1 MFDKIIFEKIMK
13 WSENRPQPKGLTNET
28 IKKLSDYFKEN
39 FNSCLPQDYIEFLN
53 VMNGFSYDGHS
64 IFCCYNDEIEKN
76 YPRYASLDLVTFNTN
91 FYANTDISDYII
103 LGRSSIDYIGYIK
116 AKNKYVIMT
125 NATMQHLKEFE
136 TFNEMIMDFLE
147 LS

>member
-1 MFDKIIFEKIMK
+1 M
-13 WSENRPQPKGLTNET
+13 
-28 IKKLSDYFKEN
+28 
-39 FNSCLPQDYIEFLN
+39 
-53 VMNGFSYDGHS
+53 
-64 IFCCYNDEIEKN
+64 
-76 YPRYASLDLVTFNTN
+76 VTFNTN

-125 NATMQHLKEFE
+125 NGTMQHLKEFD
-136 TFNEMIMDFLE
+136 TFNEMIMDFFE